1 MTSTDTKPDDRP
13 YRNVTVEH
21 DGDIAVVTFD
31 RGGKLNAFNQETIL
45 ELTDVAR
52 RFQDDLKTRAVV
64 LAGSPKAFSAGI
76 DLTDSATWEELEDDV
91 ALRSRFYRGVRLC
104 QAWEDMPQIT
114 VAAME
119 GLAVGAGCAIALACD
134 WRVLARDAYLYV
146 PEVKIGLNLQWGA
159 LPRLVT
165 LVGPARAK
173 RIVLLCEKMGPDQAL
188 EWGLIDE
195 ISDGGQAVEVASGLA
210 RSAAAMPAA
219 TTRMVKEAV
228 NATAN
233 ALHRA
238 SAFADA
244 DQSALT
250 RTFSDAAAARA
261 AFAKGTS

>member
-1 MTSTDTKPDDRP
+1 ME
-13 YRNVTVEH
+13 YRNVTITH
-21 DGDIAVVTFD
+21 DGPVAVVTFD
-31 RGGKLNAFNQETIL
+31 RQGSLNAFDQTTIL

-52 RFQDDLKTRAVV
+52 RFQDDLSTQAVV
-64 LAGSPKAFSAGI
+64 LSGAPNAFSAGI
-76 DLTDSATWEELEDDV
+76 DLKDPETWADLDDV
-91 ALRSRFYRGVRLC
+91 ALRDRSYRGVRLC

-114 VAAME
+114 ITAME
-119 GLAVGAGCAIALACD
+119 GLVVGAGAAIALACD

-173 RIVLLCEKMGPDQAL
+173 RITLLCEKMGADHAL
-188 EWGLIDE
+188 DWGLVDE
-195 ISDGGQAVEVASGLA
+195 LAEPGQTV
-210 RSAAAMPAA
+210 AAATSLAERVAEMPPA

-238 SAFADA
+238 TSFADA
-244 DQSALT
+244 DQSSLT
-250 RTFSDAAAARA
+250 RTYTAAVEARNNFS
-261 AFAKGTS
+261 K